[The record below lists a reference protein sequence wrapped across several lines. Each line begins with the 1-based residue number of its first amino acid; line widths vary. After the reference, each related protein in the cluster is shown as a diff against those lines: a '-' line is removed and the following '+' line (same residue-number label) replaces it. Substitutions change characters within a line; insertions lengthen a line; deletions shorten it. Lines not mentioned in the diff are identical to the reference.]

1 LGAGGSSTKV
11 AQLQTQLQNEKT
23 LRMGLERA
31 LEEAS
36 DPTTLSPQPSV
47 TPELAHHVS
56 PHPPLPMNS
65 RI

>member
-1 LGAGGSSTKV
+1 MKV

-36 DPTTLSPQPSV
+36 DPTTLSSQPSV
-47 TPELAHHVS
+47 TPELAHHVRAPPPP
-56 PHPPLPMNS
+56 PHE
-65 RI
+65 

>member
-1 LGAGGSSTKV
+1 MKV

-36 DPTTLSPQPSV
+36 DLTTLSPQPSV

-56 PHPPLPMNS
+56 PPPPPHE
-65 RI
+65 